1 LSEQFLWLIPLGF
14 VVGTVGTMI
23 GAGGGFL
30 LVPVLLLMYPG
41 VSPDNITAISL
52 AVIFFNAL
60 SGTFAYSRMGR
71 IDYRSGLL
79 FALVTVPGAILGVL
93 STDKISRQSFNAIF
107 GSLMLMLSL
116 YLIFHKPVIK
126 KKEKKKIKAHTTRR
140 ITEKNGATHVYSF
153 DMKIGMWIS
162 LITGYLSSLLGIG
175 GGIIHVPSL
184 VRLLNFPVHIA
195 TATSHLTL
203 LIMAFTGT
211 LVHIV
216 TGSFSRS
223 ALFQIVFLVSGVLP
237 GAQVGAVLSSRLHGQ
252 WILRVLAVALA
263 FTGIRIA
270 FMAF

>member
-1 LSEQFLWLIPLGF
+1 
-14 VVGTVGTMI
+14 M
-23 GAGGGFL
+23 
-30 LVPVLLLMYPG
+30 VLE
-41 VSPDNITAISL
+41 S
-52 AVIFFNAL
+52 
-60 SGTFAYSRMGR
+60 
-71 IDYRSGLL
+71 
-79 FALVTVPGAILGVL
+79 
-93 STDKISRQSFNAIF
+93 
-107 GSLMLMLSL
+107 
-116 YLIFHKPVIK
+116 
-126 KKEKKKIKAHTTRR
+126 
-140 ITEKNGATHVYSF
+140 
-153 DMKIGMWIS
+153 
-162 LITGYLSSLLGIG
+162 
-175 GGIIHVPSL
+175 IIHVPSL